1 MGSGFQEKKEM
12 KCVVCNQAETLPGKT
27 SVLLERG
34 QLTLVV
40 KNVPAH
46 VCPNCGEAYAD
57 EKVTA
62 RLLREAEQMFKMGAK
77 VEIREYAL
85 AGD

>member
-1 MGSGFQEKKEM
+1 MGSGFQEKKKM
-12 KCVVCNQAETLPGKT
+12 KCVVCNQAETLPGVT

-40 KNVPAH
+40 KNVPAR
-46 VCPNCGEAYAD
+46 VCPNCGEAYAN

-62 RLLREAEQMFKMGAK
+62 RLLREAEQLFKMGAK

>member
-1 MGSGFQEKKEM
+1 M
-12 KCVVCNQAETLPGKT
+12 KCVVCNQAETIPGVT

-40 KNVPAH
+40 KNVPAR

-57 EKVTA
+57 ENVTA
-62 RLLREAEQMFKMGAK
+62 RLLHEAEQMYKMGAK

-85 AGD
+85 VGD